1 MIQIPAG
8 SVTLEGQVRM
18 PPDGRKLVVF
28 VHGSGSSRHSVRNNF
43 VAEQFEKAGI
53 GSLLFDLLTEQEDTR
68 RENRFDIPL
77 LTERTSDVL
86 EWVSAQESIP
96 SSEVHLF
103 GASTGAAAAIQAAAR
118 PGTEVCSVV
127 SRGGRPD
134 MAGEALGLLKV
145 PCLLIVGENDP
156 AVLDMNREAQA
167 QMTCESELRVV
178 PGATHLFQEPGALE
192 TVAHHALDWIAH
204 H

>member
-1 MIQIPAG
+1 MIEIPAG
-8 SVTLEGQVRM
+8 KVSLESHVRI
-18 PPDGRKLVVF
+18 PANARKFVVF

-43 VAEQFEKAGI
+43 VAEELEKAGI
-53 GSLLFDLLTEQEDTR
+53 GSLLFDLLTEEEDTE
-68 RENRFDIPL
+68 RENRFDISL
-77 LTERTSDVL
+77 LTERTNHAL
-86 EWVSAQESIP
+86 EWVATQEAVP

-118 PGTEVCSVV
+118 PGSEVCSVV

-134 MAGEALGLLKV
+134 MAGEALGLLKA

-167 QMTCESELRVV
+167 QMSCENELRVV

-192 TVAHHALDWIAH
+192 IVARHAIDWIAH